1 MAHIRVRERKD
12 GSRVYTVTWRSDGRG
27 SKEQGE
33 PFADE
38 KSAERFKDLVN
49 GHGQQWPPGWVP
61 GRGFVEPDPDP
72 EPAAEIDPAHWFE
85 PYAMKHIDNLTG
97 VEGGTKRKY
106 RRLVEQNMVPWF
118 RDHAVVDGPYAI
130 RSEHVK
136 QWVNDMADGVPAP
149 HDPPEKKRR
158 KFAAK
163 TIRNQH
169 GLLSA
174 ILAAAASGENPLR
187 SVNPCLETNLPRA
200 DDSDEEVATF
210 LEHWEAGL
218 ILRHLAPDAVD
229 LAQVL
234 LSTGLRWGEATALQ
248 VRDLVRINGRPAI
261 RISRAWKE
269 AEDGGREIGPPKSK
283 KSRRTLVLAPLEAA
297 ILQRAARG
305 KKQTDI
311 LFPAPEGAAW
321 QAGTFRRLRWLP
333 AVEAAQAE
341 GLTKAPRIHDL
352 RHTHASWL
360 IYRGIPLPAISARLG
375 HESIQTT
382 VDRYG
387 HLLIIMDDDLV
398 SAVAWSMEFALKVEI
413 PDDVRQAAALLEV
426 PVRA

>member
-1 MAHIRVRERKD
+1 MAFIRVRERAD
-12 GSRVYTVTWRSDGRG
+12 GVLIYTVTWRSGRRAKQE
-27 SKEQGE
+27 SE
-33 PFADE
+33 PFDDE
-38 KSAERFKDLVN
+38 TLAKRFRDLVN

-61 GRGFVEPDPDP
+61 GKGFAAPDLGPADETDP
-72 EPAAEIDPAHWFE
+72 SHWFE
-85 PYAMKHIDNLTG
+85 PYAMAYIDTLTG

-106 RRLVEQNMVPWF
+106 RKLVEQNMVPWF
-118 RDHAVVDGPYAI
+118 RDHTVTDGPHAI

-136 QWVNDMADGVPAP
+136 RWVNALAAGQPAP
-149 HDPPEKKRR
+149 HDPPDRR
-158 KFAAK
+158 RRRYASK

-174 ILAAAASGENPLR
+174 ILGAAASGENPLR
-187 SVNPCLETNLPRA
+187 SVNPCLETTLPRP

-218 ILRHLAPDAVD
+218 ILRHLAPDAID
-229 LAQVL
+229 LVQVM
-234 LSTGLRWGEATALQ
+234 LSTGIRWGEATALQ
-248 VRDLVRINGRPAI
+248 VRDLVRINGRPAL

-269 AEDGGREIGPPKSK
+269 AEDGGREIGPPKSR
-283 KSRRTLVLAPLEAA
+283 KSRRTLVLAPLESA

-305 KKQTDI
+305 KKPTDL

-321 QAGTFRRLRWLP
+321 QAGTFRRLRWRP

-387 HLLIIMDDDLV
+387 HLLVIMDDDLV
-398 SAVAWSMEFALKVEI
+398 AAVAWSMEAALRVEI
-413 PDDVRQAAALLEV
+413 PDDVQGAMAH
-426 PVRA
+426 P